1 MESKHTFNEVTREY
15 ERYRPRYPKELFEE
29 IAASNSVTP
38 TSPILDIGCG
48 TGQAT
53 GGLVESGFDR
63 ITCIEL
69 GEKLA
74 AAVREK
80 FRHSPNVQ
88 VVHAHSKSGRRAPRG
103 TIWRCRPRPFTSNSL
118 RSSVTGWCMICFT
131 RVEASGGCGS
141 THELTEDEK
150 AAGEAVQAA
159 GYRITA

>member
-1 MESKHTFNEVTREY
+1 MERKHTFNKVTREY

-38 TSPILDIGCG
+38 TSPILEIGCG

-69 GEKLA
+69 GEKLDA
-74 AAVREK
+74 TVREK

-88 VVHAHSKSGRRAPRG
+88 VVHAAFEEWQAG
-103 TIWRCRPRPFTSNSL
+103 I
-118 RSSVTGWCMICFT
+118 T
-131 RVEASGGCGS
+131 RYDLAVSA
-141 THELTEDEK
+141 TAFHFVQPQEL
-150 AAGEAVQAA
+150 
-159 GYRITA
+159 GYRKVYDLLHEGGSIGRMRKYP